1 MTSKSKSLIIYEGPS
16 VYDGAPIV
24 AIATFKSKNRKTGVM
39 VQTWIMRADVE
50 PHDAQR
56 DGDDASVCGACPLR
70 PLAVKLAKLEGEKRA
85 QCYVVVIQAPLSVY
99 RAYKRGSYEY
109 ATPEQMRALLQGGMA
124 RLGAYGD
131 PASVPFH
138 VWQRMGV
145 GSGEFGHT
153 GYTHGWLR
161 PASFDKRI
169 LGITMLSVDPVSER
183 DDASLLPSGA
193 RSFRVL
199 GPNETPR
206 AGEIE
211 CPASRGVQCA
221 DCGLCAG
228 TNKQAKN
235 IVIKAHGGSTPIAA
249 RG

>member
-1 MTSKSKSLIIYEGPS
+1 MVPLSIGKGATSPRRARSSLSPLMVAAMTSKSKSLIFYEGPS

-24 AIATFKSKNRKTGVM
+24 SIATFKSKNRKTGLM
-39 VQTWIMRADVE
+39 VQIWIMRADVE
-50 PHDAQR
+50 PHAAQR

-70 PLAVKLAKLEGEKRA
+70 PLSVKLAKLEGEMRA

-99 RAYKRGSYEY
+99 RAYKRGSYAY
-109 ATPEQMRALLQGGMA
+109 ATPEQMRERLQGGMA

-145 GSGEFGHT
+145 GTGEFGHT
-153 GYTHGWLR
+153 GYTHGWLQ

-183 DDASLLPSGA
+183 DDAPLL
-193 RSFRVL
+193 R
-199 GPNETPR
+199 N
-206 AGEIE
+206 
-211 CPASRGVQCA
+211 
-221 DCGLCAG
+221 
-228 TNKQAKN
+228 
-235 IVIKAHGGSTPIAA
+235 AA
-249 RG
+249 RWRDRMPRVARRPMRGLRIVRWY